1 MNKNEVRELILGDDM
16 EKVAKWHQLFRD
28 PAFIPKYNMDWDET
42 RDLPMKR
49 LRKVAQSG
57 LGSGKD
63 FFKNPKNI
71 FLAHEFL
78 AQVDSGTVIK
88 FTVQYNLFGG
98 SIVALHTD
106 RHSYLFDK
114 IDSFDIVGCFCLT
127 ELGFGNN
134 AVKMETT
141 VTYDEGTK
149 EFVVNTP
156 TTLAQKY
163 WITNGFKHSNHALV
177 FGQTIVGGKNEGVGA
192 FLVPIRDSN
201 LKEKNGMQ
209 IIDMGAKLGANGV
222 DNAALKFDNVRIP
235 RVNMMNKFTDV
246 DDQGKFS
253 SEIKGLNQR
262 FFQVTERLLSGRLC
276 IASMCVGASR
286 SCLYIAITYAKQR
299 MAVGPKG
306 ESNAPIFSYQL

>member
-57 LGSGKD
+57 LVSVKD